1 MADSPD
7 SSTAGILTL
16 TKLAWDLYHNCYLI
30 TSDAPEVFKQL
41 VNELASLQGVLR
53 ALRDDV
59 NSNAS
64 FFDDL
69 EEGRRN
75 TLQRCLNACFSTLQQ
90 LKELIAQYRN
100 LGVGDSKQFWQR
112 VKWVAQRG
120 QIDDLKSRIMV
131 HTCNLSLCM
140 SSIGNS
146 TLARIERSMTDAL
159 EQKSFPSTPETVSRG
174 QRVLRTPP
182 IPGDGDFQLDES
194 LRIEPLRVSP
204 KSAPM
209 RANSLPTAETHGRI
223 SASESIP
230 SGGSEWSATTANIT
244 SPSINDQVKRSMSH
258 NYVVRRT
265 GSCTPESR
273 HLRMSSSE
281 SAQLGIHPAL
291 REEPFFDDRAESP
304 GSDLD
309 NTAVTSAVAT
319 AMQQLQQVQIR
330 DSILRPLRYEPR
342 NKLHRPDPQLM
353 RSFDTLVQD
362 ELRIKRLN
370 TSDWLRVAVW
380 WLLKA
385 RATLASSDRP
395 SLVGPRGSVTP
406 PTGSWAPGD
415 QAYVDLLKASY
426 ILYDIVL
433 ADASSHTIL
442 THENRKLISDL
453 SEGIKDEFAHFIS
466 LDVPEYSIIQSQ
478 NIDIWEPLQPEEA
491 AEKGSD
497 SIIGLNNVRWATV
510 DLEDAGDEEERVF
523 YRTFVNAGIG
533 SKRLRMRTKGAP
545 YMLLLSAREGE
556 SEPKITICN
565 QSGTLCLQRDLLPE
579 DLAQMI
585 RIWQATVSGYPGM
598 KISEPI
604 VLQFDTK
611 SVSVSFQHAYDLQY
625 FINLPKAYFDAVWQ
639 REPVDSDQFSE
650 IVLFKSSVE
659 KFEQLKAPT
668 MRPMNPPVIHKSCEV
683 RILERSYGEAW
694 QSVRR
699 MVISS
704 WVAEQAPR
712 CIELFMPMSRVQVCR
727 GTDSGQILVKWSD
740 TCQERSS
747 KTDGNY
753 HPLYSYMYDDNSPNI
768 GLGLHFRSQ
777 KQVEDFEKAILSMC
791 SQSSFSWDQP
801 SSSGYVY
808 DVVDPSGDQKQYKAI
823 LLIQSRLTWKYC
835 SLYYIYRDT
844 DYAYDHRMLRVRFP
858 RLFYTDY
865 ISSHVDRLYPADR
878 PVSFSHCE
886 KKVGNMTAEFDEEP
900 LLRSFMSSL
909 ANGYELLYSR
919 RAVSLVTKGKSLFG
933 ARKSNKGETEVQL
946 WRKGASIQMSSR
958 WDEHVT
964 DKWLTVS
971 VMPGALQAT
980 KDSTRVEFS
989 TLQYSRGSFLNM
1001 AGILSVAPKDPNMA
1015 RRGGQIAINFV
1026 TAKDRHDFVS
1036 ALECDSVPPAYGV

>member
-1 MADSPD
+1 MATSPD
-7 SSTAGILTL
+7 SSAADILTL

-30 TSDAPEVFKQL
+30 TSDAPEAFKQL

-75 TLQRCLNACFSTLQQ
+75 TLQRCLNACSNTLQNV
-90 LKELIAQYRN
+90 KEVVAKYRN
-100 LGVGDSKQFWQR
+100 LGVGDGKQFWQR
-112 VKWVAQRG
+112 VKWVSQRG
-120 QIDDLKSRIMV
+120 EIDDLKSRIMI

-140 SSIGNS
+140 SSIGK
-146 TLARIERSMTDAL
+146 L
-159 EQKSFPSTPETVSRG
+159 KSFPSTPETLSNG

-182 IPGDGDFQLDES
+182 IPGDDDFQLDES

-204 KSAPM
+204 KGIPM
-209 RANSLPTAETHGRI
+209 RANSLPTVESHARI
-223 SASESIP
+223 SASESIL
-230 SGGSEWSATTANIT
+230 SGGSEWSATTVNTT
-244 SPSINDQVKRSMSH
+244 SPSINDPLKRSMSH

-265 GSCTPESR
+265 GSCASESR
-273 HLRMSSSE
+273 HLRMPSSE

-291 REEPFFDDRAESP
+291 REKPFLDNRTESS
-304 GSDLD
+304 GSELD

-330 DSILRPLRYEPR
+330 ER
-342 NKLHRPDPQLM
+342 
-353 RSFDTLVQD
+353 
-362 ELRIKRLN
+362 
-370 TSDWLRVAVW
+370 
-380 WLLKA
+380 
-385 RATLASSDRP
+385 
-395 SLVGPRGSVTP
+395 
-406 PTGSWAPGD
+406 SWAPGD

-433 ADASSHTIL
+433 ADTSLHAIL

-453 SEGIKDEFAHFIS
+453 SEFAHFIS

-478 NIDIWEPLQPEEA
+478 NLDIWEPLQPEEA

-510 DLEDAGDEEERVF
+510 DLEDAGDEEEKVF

-533 SKRLRMRTKGAP
+533 SKRL
-545 YMLLLSAREGE
+545 
-556 SEPKITICN
+556 
-565 QSGTLCLQRDLLPE
+565 LLPE

-585 RIWQATVSGYPGM
+585 RVWQATVSGYPGM

-604 VLQFDTK
+604 VIRFDTK
-611 SVSVSFQHAYDLQY
+611 SVSVSFQHASDLQY

-650 IVLFKSSVE
+650 TVLFRSSVE

-704 WVAEQAPR
+704 WVAEQAPW

-740 TCQERSS
+740 TCQERST

-753 HPLYSYMYDDNSPNI
+753 HPLYSYVYDDNSPNI
-768 GLGLHFRSQ
+768 GLGLQFRSQ

-801 SSSGYVY
+801 TSSGYVY

-835 SLYYIYRDT
+835 SLYYVYRDT
-844 DYAYDHRMLRVRFP
+844 DYVYDHRTLRVRFP

-971 VMPGALQAT
+971 VMPGALQPA
-980 KDSTRVEFS
+980 KDSTRVDFS

-1001 AGILSVAPKDPNMA
+1001 AGILAVAPKDPNMA
-1015 RRGGQIAINFV
+1015 RRGGQLAINFA
-1026 TAKDRHDFVS
+1026 TSKGI
-1036 ALECDSVPPAYGV
+1036 LLGN

>member
-1 MADSPD
+1 MAVSPD
-7 SSTAGILTL
+7 SSAADILTL

-75 TLQRCLNACFSTLQQ
+75 TSQRCLNVCFNTLQK
-90 LKELIAQYRN
+90 LKEVVAKYRN
-100 LGVGDSKQFWQR
+100 LGVGDGKQFWQR

-120 QIDDLKSRIMV
+120 EIDDLKSRIMI
-131 HTCNLSLCM
+131 HTCNLSL
-140 SSIGNS
+140 S
-146 TLARIERSMTDAL
+146 DAL
-159 EQKSFPSTPETVSRG
+159 EQKSFSSTPETLSNG

-182 IPGDGDFQLDES
+182 IPGDDDFQLEES

-204 KSAPM
+204 KGIPM
-209 RANSLPTAETHGRI
+209 RANSLPTVETHARI
-223 SASESIP
+223 SASESIL
-230 SGGSEWSATTANIT
+230 SGGSEWSATTANTT
-244 SPSINDQVKRSMSH
+244 SPSINDPLKRSMSH
-258 NYVVRRT
+258 NHVVRRT
-265 GSCTPESR
+265 GSCASESR
-273 HLRMSSSE
+273 HLRMPSSE

-291 REEPFFDDRAESP
+291 QEEPFLDDGTESP
-304 GSDLD
+304 GSELD

-330 DSILRPLRYEPR
+330 ETILRPLRYVPR
-342 NKLHRPDPQLM
+342 DKHHQPDPQLM
-353 RSFDTLVQD
+353 RSFDDLVED
-362 ELRIKRLN
+362 ELRIKRLS

-433 ADASSHTIL
+433 ADTSLHAIL

-466 LDVPEYSIIQSQ
+466 LDVPECSIVQSQ
-478 NIDIWEPLQPEEA
+478 NLDIWEPLQPEEA

-510 DLEDAGDEEERVF
+510 DLEDAGDEEEKVF

-565 QSGTLCLQRDLLPE
+565 QSGTLCLQRDFLPE

-585 RIWQATVSGYPGM
+585 RVWQATVSGHPGM

-604 VLQFDTK
+604 MLRFDTK
-611 SVSVSFQHAYDLQY
+611 SVSVSFQHASDLQY
-625 FINLPKAYFDAVWQ
+625 FINFPKAYFDAVWQ

-650 IVLFKSSVE
+650 TVLFRSSVE
-659 KFEQLKAPT
+659 NFEQLKAPT
-668 MRPMNPPVIHKSCEV
+668 MRPMNPPVIYKSCEV
-683 RILERSYGEAW
+683 RILERSYGEVW

-740 TCQERSS
+740 TCQERST

-753 HPLYSYMYDDNSPNI
+753 HPLYSYVYDDNSPNI
-768 GLGLHFRSQ
+768 GLGLQFRSQ
-777 KQVEDFEKAILSMC
+777 KQVEDFEKTILSMC
-791 SQSSFSWDQP
+791 SKSSFSWDQP

-808 DVVDPSGDQKQYKAI
+808 DVVDHSGDQKQYKAI

-835 SLYYIYRDT
+835 NLYYVYRDT
-844 DYAYDHRMLRVRFP
+844 DYAYDHRTLRVRFP

-886 KKVGNMTAEFDEEP
+886 KKIGNMTAEFDEEP

-971 VMPGALQAT
+971 VMPGALQPA
-980 KDSTRVEFS
+980 KDSTRVDFS

-1001 AGILSVAPKDPNMA
+1001 AGILAVAPKDPNMA
-1015 RRGGQIAINFV
+1015 RRGGPLAINFA
-1026 TAKDRHDFVS
+1026 TAKDRHDFVA
-1036 ALECDSVPPAYGV
+1036 ALECDSVPPAYDV